1 MEDARASGVGN
12 AAAIDA
18 PLNCGTVG
26 AVEELS
32 IQDVDGGT
40 LLDWSGGVAA
50 VSIEAAILVTSY
62 YNT

>member
-18 PLNCGTVG
+18 PLNCGSVG
-26 AVEELS
+26 AVEEL
-32 IQDVDGGT
+32 QDVDGGT
-40 LLDWSGGVAA
+40 LLDWSRGVAA